1 MTDSSKPDHGRHSD
15 VPKHVLPPAV
25 TARSVSTIAVLGMS
39 LALLSGPSAVGLS
52 FEPAREAGMAAVD
65 IPLNPEPFT
74 VSPVVVGSDGKIV
87 VERPEILADGS
98 AADGESIKTTVTAVE
113 WEGAEAGL
121 PGELKLAHPVAN
133 FRLTSLFGWRQNPT
147 GPGAHIHIGQDYAV
161 SCGTP
166 VRASEAGTVTQS
178 AWAGHSGY
186 RVRIDH
192 GSGTETAYSHNSRLV
207 AKVGDKVRQGD
218 LIALAGTTG
227 NSTGCHVHFEV
238 YRNGK
243 WTDPAYYVP
252 RVPGQPVP
260 LSPEE
265 RAKLRDSINPPR
277 DSAGHESLVPAG
289 SVAPKPSASPSPSK
303 KPSATPSPSASPSSS
318 QSPTPK
324 PKPSASPK
332 PAPSESSSPKPK
344 PSEPS
349 TPSPSTPPAESEPP
363 AASESPTPTKPAPE
377 PTPTEEVEAAK
388 PSAST
393 SPSPSP
399 TPAPTPSTT
408 PAPTSTA
415 TSAPAPAPAPAS
427 TSSPQPSPSPTS
439 ETTTPP
445 VEAEEPAADDP
456 VVESSVSPSPDPSGS
471 LLEPVEDLLG
481 L

>member
-1 MTDSSKPDHGRHSD
+1 
-15 VPKHVLPPAV
+15 
-25 TARSVSTIAVLGMS
+25 MS
-39 LALLSGPSAVGLS
+39 LAVLSGPSAIGLS

-65 IPLNPEPFT
+65 VPRNPEPFT

-98 AADGESIKTTVTAVE
+98 AADGESIKNAVTAVE

-133 FRLTSLFGWRQNPT
+133 FRLTSLFGWRKNPT
-147 GPGAHIHIGQDYAV
+147 GPGSHIHIGQDYAV
-161 SCGTP
+161 PCGTP

-265 RAKLRDSINPPR
+265 RERLRNSINPPR
-277 DSAGHESLVPAG
+277 DAASNESLVPAG
-289 SVAPKPSASPSPSK
+289 SSTPKPSPSPSK
-303 KPSATPSPSASPSSS
+303 KPSATPSPSASPSPS
-318 QSPTPK
+318 QSPAPK

-332 PAPSESSSPKPK
+332 PKPSESSSPKPK
-344 PSEPS
+344 PSESS
-349 TPSPSTPPAESEPP
+349 TPSPSTPPAETEPP
-363 AASESPTPTKPAPE
+363 AASESPTPTQPAPE
-377 PTPTEEVEAAK
+377 PTRT
-388 PSAST
+388 ST
-393 SPSPSP
+393 ATP
-399 TPAPTPSTT
+399 TPAPTSK
-408 PAPTSTA
+408 
-415 TSAPAPAPAPAS
+415 
-427 TSSPQPSPSPTS
+427 SSPKPKPSPTS
-439 ETTTPP
+439 KTTAPP
-445 VEAEEPAADDP
+445 VEAEDSTADAP
-456 VVESSVSPSPDPSGS
+456 VVESSVSPSQDPSGS
-471 LLEPVEDLLG
+471 LLEPIEDLLG

>member
-1 MTDSSKPDHGRHSD
+1 
-15 VPKHVLPPAV
+15 
-25 TARSVSTIAVLGMS
+25 MS
-39 LALLSGPSAVGLS
+39 LAVLSGPSAVGISL
-52 FEPAREAGMAAVD
+52 EPAREAVVAGVD
-65 IPLNPEPFT
+65 VPQNPDPFA
-74 VSPVVVGSDGKIV
+74 VSPVVVDSAGRID

-98 AADGESIKTTVTAVE
+98 AADGESIKTEVAAVE

-121 PGELKLAHPVAN
+121 PGKLKLAHPVAS
-133 FRLTSLFGWRQNPT
+133 FRLTSLFGWRKNPT

-238 YRNGK
+238 YRDGK

-265 RAKLRDSINPPR
+265 RAKLRDSVNPPR
-277 DSAGHESLVPAG
+277 DSSGSGPLLPAG
-289 SVAPKPSASPSPSK
+289 STSPEPSPSPSPSK
-303 KPSATPSPSASPSSS
+303 SPKATPSPSASP
-318 QSPTPK
+318 TPSE
-324 PKPSASPK
+324 SASPK
-332 PAPSESSSPKPK
+332 PKPK
-344 PSEPS
+344 PSESPAPEPS
-349 TPSPSTPPAESEPP
+349 VSPKPSESPKESESPSPEPSESPSPSESP
-363 AASESPTPTKPAPE
+363 AASESPSKPA
-377 PTPTEEVEAAK
+377 
-388 PSAST
+388 
-393 SPSPSP
+393 
-399 TPAPTPSTT
+399 PAPTPTSQPTSTSSPAEEPT
-408 PAPTSTA
+408 PEPTTTAASEPAPTTTSESES
-415 TSAPAPAPAPAS
+415 TSAPAPEPSQDPSPEPETMSTTSPEPTPEPESEPTVESEAS
-427 TSSPQPSPSPTS
+427 TTD
-439 ETTTPP
+439 E
-445 VEAEEPAADDP
+445 P
-456 VVESSVSPSPDPSGS
+456 VVESSVSPSTDPSGS
-471 LLEPVEDLLG
+471 LLEPVENLLG

>member
-1 MTDSSKPDHGRHSD
+1 
-15 VPKHVLPPAV
+15 
-25 TARSVSTIAVLGMS
+25 MS
-39 LALLSGPSAVGLS
+39 LAVLSGPSAIGLS
-52 FEPAREAGMAAVD
+52 FEPAREAGIAAVD
-65 IPLNPEPFT
+65 VPRNPEPFT

-98 AADGESIKTTVTAVE
+98 AADGESIKTTVSAVE

-133 FRLTSLFGWRQNPT
+133 FRLTSRFGWRQNPT
-147 GPGAHIHIGQDYAV
+147 GPGSHIHIGQDYAV
-161 SCGTP
+161 PCGTP

-252 RVPGQPVP
+252 RVPGQPIP

-265 RAKLRDSINPPR
+265 RERLRNSINPPR
-277 DSAGHESLVPAG
+277 DSASHEPLLPAG
-289 SVAPKPSASPSPSK
+289 STTPKPATSPSPSK
-303 KPSATPSPSASPSSS
+303 KPSATPSPSASPTPSE
-318 QSPTPK
+318 SPAPKPKPK
-324 PKPSASPK
+324 PKPSESPS
-332 PAPSESSSPKPK
+332 PTPPESSSPKPK
-344 PSEPS
+344 PSGSPTPKPS
-349 TPSPSTPPAESEPP
+349 APPAESESP

-377 PTPTEEVEAAK
+377 PTPTEKVEAAK
-388 PSAST
+388 PAAST

-399 TPAPTPSTT
+399 KPAASSSTASA
-408 PAPTSTA
+408 PAPTSK
-415 TSAPAPAPAPAS
+415 
-427 TSSPQPSPSPTS
+427 PSPSPAS
-439 ETTTPP
+439 ETTAPP
-445 VEAEEPAADDP
+445 VESEESAADVP

-471 LLEPVEDLLG
+471 LLEPIEDLLD

>member
-1 MTDSSKPDHGRHSD
+1 
-15 VPKHVLPPAV
+15 
-25 TARSVSTIAVLGMS
+25 MS
-39 LALLSGPSAVGLS
+39 LAVLSGPSAIGLS

-65 IPLNPEPFT
+65 VPRNPEPFT

-98 AADGESIKTTVTAVE
+98 AADGESIKTTVSAVE
-113 WEGAEAGL
+113 WGGAEAGL

-133 FRLTSLFGWRQNPT
+133 FRLTSRFGWRQNPT
-147 GPGAHIHIGQDYAV
+147 GPGSHIHIGQDYAV
-161 SCGTP
+161 PCGTP

-252 RVPGQPVP
+252 RVPGQSVP

-265 RAKLRDSINPPR
+265 RERLRNSINPPR
-277 DSAGHESLVPAG
+277 DSTSHEPLLPAG
-289 SVAPKPSASPSPSK
+289 STAPKPATSPSPSK
-303 KPSATPSPSASPSSS
+303 KPSATPSPSASPTPSE
-318 QSPTPK
+318 SPAPKPKPK
-324 PKPSASPK
+324 PKPSESPS
-332 PAPSESSSPKPK
+332 PTPPESSSPKPK
-344 PSEPS
+344 PSGSPTPKPS
-349 TPSPSTPPAESEPP
+349 APPAESESP
-363 AASESPTPTKPAPE
+363 AASESPTPTKPASE
-377 PTPTEEVEAAK
+377 PTPTEKVEAAK
-388 PSAST
+388 PAAST

-399 TPAPTPSTT
+399 KPAASSST
-408 PAPTSTA
+408 
-415 TSAPAPAPAPAS
+415 APAPAP
-427 TSSPQPSPSPTS
+427 TSKPSPSPAS
-439 ETTTPP
+439 ETTAPP
-445 VEAEEPAADDP
+445 VEAEESAADVP

-471 LLEPVEDLLG
+471 LLEPIEDLLD